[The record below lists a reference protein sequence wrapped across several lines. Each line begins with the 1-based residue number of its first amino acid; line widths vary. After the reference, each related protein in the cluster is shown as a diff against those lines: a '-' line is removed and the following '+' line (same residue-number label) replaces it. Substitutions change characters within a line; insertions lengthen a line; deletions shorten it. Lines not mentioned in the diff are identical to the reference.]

1 MKNTVNS
8 GISIISTGAECL
20 NHQEYIGFRE
30 VLMSLLLPGD
40 YMTPFNDN
48 DTTPCR
54 TTLNR

>member
-1 MKNTVNS
+1 MKNTVNN
-8 GISIISTGAECL
+8 GIFFISTGAECL
-20 NHQEYIGFRE
+20 NHQGYIGTRE

-40 YMTPFNDN
+40 YMTPFKDN